1 MNVTVKLFASFQKGR
16 FVMRQLDLAP
26 EATVGDVVDSLAI
39 PRPEIGVVMVDGR
52 HADFSRPLAA
62 GETLAI
68 FPVIGGG

>member
-16 FVMRQLDLAP
+16 FIVRQMDLAP
-26 EATVGDVVDSLAI
+26 ESIVEDVVETLAI

-52 HADFSRPLAA
+52 HADFDRPLAA